1 MRQFLGTQRIYNLI
15 DYLEELHESQRAN
28 PDHTV
33 LLLNCYAKTKDV
45 DKLERFIK
53 APGDL
58 KFDLDTAISMCRQGG
73 YFEQAAHLARKH
85 SEHDLVVSVLIEDLR
100 KYAEA
105 LAYVWRLEP
114 SLVGCNGIKVP
125 EQPGS

>member
-1 MRQFLGTQRIYNLI
+1 M
-15 DYLEELHESQRAN
+15 
-28 PDHTV
+28 

-45 DKLERFIK
+45 GKLENFIK

-73 YFEQAAHLARKH
+73 YFDQAAFLARKH
-85 SEHDLVVSVLIEDLR
+85 SEHDMVISILIEDLR

-105 LAYVWRLEP
+105 LAYIWRLEP
-114 SLVGCNGIKVP
+114 KLVSNTVITRP
-125 EQPGS
+125 NAPSDLLFSW